1 MNKDTWTISF
11 FWRPESSWREVHG
24 VLPIATIRLLD
35 ESYAYIYYEASYD
48 ESEVRTGGRFVLTDG
63 TNNIAI
69 TANAGWLFED
79 VVKFAITYASSVGIS
94 LYVETPAAG
103 MLSGSNASMAFAD
116 TLNNVQFSANADAE
130 VKGIGAYGDCQ
141 VWDATLNAANIQ
153 KVFNLDPTAP
163 ASKLIQRADKMT
175 FTRGSVR
182 CTTDFSLLAANQ
194 PELDNRTIVQRPDVA
209 FDAASAD
216 TRVFRFAH
224 NGFAYCSHLNVLYK
238 TSDGVTFSTEID
250 LSTLD
255 GSDPAVDMIQGGA
268 VLDDGTF
275 LISTVVYGTND
286 GKIWRKDPSTGDWSL
301 VLTLLGGYPTYFG
314 WTGLRG
320 SEIVIGEYCNPN
332 TNVNEGTRVYYSAD
346 YGQTWTMIWQ
356 RTDKVEGNNM
366 HIHCCAFHPLH
377 TNTIYVSFGDGEFC
391 GIYKITCSDPDNK
404 SSADSWSFDSIV
416 RRIQPASVI
425 VYNDKLFWGND
436 GSGYGVLI
444 AEHNPETETFTA
456 LYNGIPTGANNF
468 NSPYTSYSPGLDVWK
483 IARIGQ
489 LFYAATETS
498 LAVNK
503 HLAGL
508 YVSPDLRRWQRVWHI
523 DGQSGV
529 WDVGYDG
536 SKIWLRAERS
546 DGVSRPMSFSPPL
559 TRNIALAA
567 CSRAVTNLYSKENSI
582 FDTTKGDWTFS
593 ADYDATKTG
602 WDDTHKLIGS
612 GALRLVAKVGGNGY
626 LLANGPYAELLA
638 GERFVI
644 SAWIYI
650 PETWSAITP
659 DGQSPKIMLWAYTST
674 DIEWGTSSYA
684 AALLPGQWH
693 RCVLWGRAKND
704 CDVRAMINFGGLLD
718 APESADHYEV
728 WVDAV
733 QIAKFDD
740 LHYSI
745 DFQPGGTPRAAEIL
759 VASAQEV
766 GVAEHIEKRY
776 SSKVLV
782 IPYNGE
788 SNLTVV
794 LREYGT
800 GNVLDATTGDC
811 DDTITFAQGCIEA
824 TRHAKSGDW
833 LVVVPATDVK
843 TLYGTIYQLPAASVS
858 KDSIPD
864 LRDVTAFLFDSKYG
878 ISFSDSVPTFYGRV
892 LVE

>member
-1 MNKDTWTISF
+1 MNKDNWTISF
-11 FWRPESSWREVHG
+11 LWRPESSWREVHG

-48 ESEVRTGGRFVLTDG
+48 DSEVRTGGRFVLTDG

-79 VVKFAITYASSVGIS
+79 VVKFAVVYTADVGVT
-94 LYVETPAAG
+94 LYVETPAEG
-103 MLSGSNASMAFAD
+103 SLSDSNASMAFAD
-116 TLNNVQFSANADAE
+116 YLSSVQFSANADAE
-130 VKGIGAYGDCQ
+130 IKGIGAYGECQ
-141 VWDATLNAANIQ
+141 IWDSSLNAANIQ
-153 KVFNLDPTAP
+153 KIFNFDPTAP
-163 ASKLIQRADKMT
+163 AATLIQRADKMA
-175 FTRGSVR
+175 FARDSVR
-182 CTTDFSLLAANQ
+182 CAADFRLLAADQ
-194 PELDNRTIVQRPDVA
+194 PESNNRLIIHRPDVIV
-209 FDAASAD
+209 DDVSSD
-216 TRVFRFAH
+216 TRTFRFAH

-238 TSDGVTFSTEID
+238 TSDGETFSTEID

-255 GSDPAVDMIQGGA
+255 GSDPAVDMIQGGVA
-268 VLDDGTF
+268 LEDGT
-275 LISTVVYGTND
+275 LLLSTTVYNTSN
-286 GKIWRKDPSTGDWSL
+286 GKIWRKDPSTETWSL
-301 VLTLLGGYPTYFG
+301 VFALTGGYVAFFG
-314 WTGLRG
+314 WTGVRG
-320 SEIVIGEYCNPN
+320 SEIVIGEYASPH
-332 TNVNEGTRVYYSAD
+332 TYANEGKRVYYSND
-346 YGQTWTMIWQ
+346 SGITWTMIWQ
-356 RTDKVEGNNM
+356 RDKEEGDNM

-377 TNTIYVSFGDGEFC
+377 TNTIYVSFGDEEFR

-416 RRIQPASVI
+416 RRIQPTSVI

-456 LYNGIPTGANNF
+456 LFNGIPTGVDNF

-489 LFYAATETS
+489 LFYAATATS
-498 LAVNK
+498 IAVNK

-508 YVSPDLRRWQRVWHI
+508 YVSPDLRRWQRVWNI

-529 WDVGYDG
+529 WNVGYDG

-559 TRNIALAA
+559 TRNITFAA
-567 CSRAVTNLYSKENSI
+567 CSRVVTNLYSKENSI
-582 FDTTKGDWTFS
+582 FDTTKGDWTFTN
-593 ADYDATKTG
+593 DYDAEKCG
-602 WDDTHKLIGS
+602 WDDTHKLIGG
-612 GALRLVAKVGGNGY
+612 GALRLVAKVGDAGY
-626 LLANGPYAELLA
+626 LIANGPYAELLA

-644 SAWIYI
+644 SLWIYI
-650 PETWSAITP
+650 PESWAAMALS
-659 DGQSPKIMLWAYTST
+659 GMSPKILLWAYTSA
-674 DIEWGTSSYA
+674 DIDWDITGSA
-684 AALLPGQWH
+684 AAATALPGQWH
-693 RCVLWGRAKND
+693 RCVLWGRAINNVN
-704 CDVRAMINFGGLLD
+704 VRARINFGGLLD

-733 QIAKFDD
+733 QIVKFDD

-843 TLYGTIYQLPAASVS
+843 TLYGTIYKLAAASVTKNS
-858 KDSIPD
+858 TSD
-864 LRDVTAFLFDSKYG
+864 LPGFLFDSKYG
-878 ISFSDSVPTFYGRV
+878 IVFSNTVPTFNGRV
-892 LVE
+892 LVD